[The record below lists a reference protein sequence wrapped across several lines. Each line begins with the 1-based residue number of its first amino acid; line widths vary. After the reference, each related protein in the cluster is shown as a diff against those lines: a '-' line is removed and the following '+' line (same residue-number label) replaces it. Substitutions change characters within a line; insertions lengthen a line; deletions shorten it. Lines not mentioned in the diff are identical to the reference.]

1 MSISLR
7 RRIILSI
14 YILGIIV
21 DAIWTVAL
29 LSPPFFGFLTGRDM
43 TDPSLVLRMNMGI
56 GASLMAGW
64 TVLLGWAACNPIERR
79 GVLLITFF
87 PVLTGLVTLTLI
99 GIFSGNMISIWIL
112 GKSICLSGAMLT
124 GYWIANT
131 VKQET
136 KNENNNDN
144 TSAQL
149 SY

>member
-1 MSISLR
+1 MSIPLR
-7 RRIILSI
+7 CRIILSI
-14 YILGIIV
+14 YLLGIIA

-29 LSPPFFGFLTGRDM
+29 LSPTFFGFLTGRVL

-64 TVLLGWAACNPIERR
+64 TVLLGWAACDPIERR

-99 GIFSGNMISIWIL
+99 GIFNGNLNSLWIL
-112 GKSICLSGAMLT
+112 GKCIFLSGAVLT
-124 GYWIANT
+124 GYWMANS
-131 VKQET
+131 VKQEM
-136 KNENNNDN
+136 KNENNNGN
-144 TSAQL
+144 TCAQL